1 VLTSSI
7 KKYRIYIVKRNI
19 KRKQKRKD
27 KLKIKA
33 LASVM
38 IGLES
43 PLFMF
48 FLYFDYRL

>member
-1 VLTSSI
+1 M
-7 KKYRIYIVKRNI
+7 YIVKRNI

-33 LASVM
+33 LASVV